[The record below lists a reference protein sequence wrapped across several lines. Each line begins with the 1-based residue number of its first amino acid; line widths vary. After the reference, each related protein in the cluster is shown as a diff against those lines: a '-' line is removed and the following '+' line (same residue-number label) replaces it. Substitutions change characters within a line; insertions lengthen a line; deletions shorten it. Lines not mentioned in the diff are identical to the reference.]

1 MNTHPL
7 ALVGNGLAV
16 LVAATERAR
25 RGLPTL
31 VVNPGGPWGGYFAGI
46 EADGRRWDAGM
57 VMYEFDSFR
66 MPDEAPMLASYDPL
80 RRNDIGRFPAVVRD
94 FVARHQDTRPI
105 ATPQMWVDGQWLPD
119 LLLANRLEALPR
131 LRCAAA
137 ARTELDADLAR
148 RLASPWHAR
157 RKDGW
162 QPGPDYEAASRLNH
176 GTVLHAAVFAPFAQ
190 QVLNR
195 DASHL
200 QALYHRIPWLPLY
213 WPETLHATLDGRAP
227 ALPSTTFSHPTGA
240 SVADL
245 CRRLVETMEAAPQV
259 LLRHGAVQ
267 HVGHDASGY
276 TLELASGEP
285 VRAQRLAW
293 AATPRQGLAA
303 RGLPLHA
310 GTESRLPLLLA
321 LLRLP
326 RAALKRDFSVLHLAA
341 PDTGLYR
348 INHVSANRGE
358 ADGDDVRL
366 VLEAHSERFAA
377 QHGAPADDAS
387 TLRALLRDLAVVGL
401 VDEGAAP
408 RFAKLLRLPGALP
421 LPTAVGLAAWHDEQ
435 TRLRDALPGLELLG
449 ASAGPFATSLS
460 DQIVQGLRLAETD

>member
-1 MNTHPL
+1 MSVFPL

-25 RGLPTL
+25 RGQPTL
-31 VVNPGGPWGGYFAGI
+31 VLNPGGPWGGYFAGI
-46 EADGRRWDAGM
+46 EADGQRWDAGM

-66 MPDEAPMLASYDPL
+66 MPSVAPALASYAPL
-80 RRNDIGRFPAVVRD
+80 QRNDIGRFPAVVQA
-94 FVARHQDTRPI
+94 FVARHQDTRAI
-105 ATPQMWVDGQWLPD
+105 ATPQMWADGRWLPD

-131 LRCAAA
+131 LRCATAVRA
-137 ARTELDADLAR
+137 ELGADLAQR
-148 RLASPWHAR
+148 VASPWHAQ
-157 RKDGW
+157 RKDRW
-162 QPGPDYEAASRLNH
+162 QPGPHYDDASRLNH
-176 GTVLHAAVFAPFAQ
+176 GAVLHAAVFAPFAR

-200 QALYHRIPWLPLY
+200 QGLYHRIPWLPLY
-213 WPETLHATLDGRAP
+213 WPETLHAALGGEALVLP
-227 ALPSTTFSHPTGA
+227 ATTFSHPVGA

-245 CRRLVETMEAAPQV
+245 CRALAEAMEASPRIS
-259 LLRHGAVQ
+259 LRHAAVQ
-267 HVGHDASGY
+267 RIEQGPAGCTLTLADGAS
-276 TLELASGEP
+276 LQA
-285 VRAQRLAW
+285 RRLAW

-303 RGLPLHA
+303 CGLAPHP

-358 ADGDDVRL
+358 ADRDDVRL
-366 VLEAHSERFAA
+366 VLEAHSERFAV
-377 QHGAPADDAS
+377 QHGAPADDAA
-387 TLRALLRDLAVVGL
+387 TLRALMHDLAVIGL
-401 VDEGAAP
+401 VDEATAP
-408 RFAKLLRLPGALP
+408 HFAKLLRLPAALP
-421 LPTAVGLAAWHDEQ
+421 LPTAEGLAAWHHEQ
-435 TRLRDALPGLELLG
+435 ACLRDALPGLELLG

-460 DQIVQGLRLAETD
+460 DQIVQGLRLAEID